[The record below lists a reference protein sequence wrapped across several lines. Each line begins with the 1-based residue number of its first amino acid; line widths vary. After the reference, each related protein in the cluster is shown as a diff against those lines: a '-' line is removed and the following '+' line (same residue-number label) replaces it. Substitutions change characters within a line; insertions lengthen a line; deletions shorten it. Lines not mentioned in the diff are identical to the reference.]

1 MRKRLKAGKPASVLP
16 DFGRHMKDLQP
27 TASLDPMVFGNRWG
41 VQKETNPVRPD
52 IPVFDLKQ
60 AVFG

>member
-1 MRKRLKAGKPASVLP
+1 
-16 DFGRHMKDLQP
+16 
-27 TASLDPMVFGNRWG
+27 MVFGNRWG

>member
-1 MRKRLKAGKPASVLP
+1 MG
-16 DFGRHMKDLQP
+16 
-27 TASLDPMVFGNRWG
+27 FGNRWG
-41 VQKETNPVRPD
+41 VQKETNPGRPD